1 MFRSDREASLHESR
15 SGSFRRPSSLTGPP
29 SGEVG
34 SANCCGGSGP
44 SGWLAAPVRR
54 IVQSIC
60 FLEFLWLFFV
70 TCWPYSATPSRSWN
84 GWIPAEFDF
93 DSNSVLLV
101 SEEGTDSDA
110 AFVIG
115 QRVFLRD
122 DSAGLTGDPLTAPFE
137 IILAPDGELRL
148 ERTSNI
154 QHPTSNIQHPTSN
167 IQHPTS
173 NIQHPT
179 SNIQHPTL
187 NIEGDVRD
195 VRSSMLNVRRSKN
208 CR

>member
-1 MFRSDREASLHESR
+1 MRADWFLPVLRASKPDVPERPRGFLARVAQRILPAAVFSDRSTKR
-15 SGSFRRPSSLTGPP
+15 RGWFRQLLRRLGP
-29 SGEVG
+29 V
-34 SANCCGGSGP
+34 
-44 SGWLAAPVRR
+44 WLAAPVRR

-60 FLEFLWLFFV
+60 FLAFLWLFFV

-179 SNIQHPTL
+179 SNIQHST
-187 NIEGDVRD
+187 
-195 VRSSMLNVRRSKN
+195 SKAT
-208 CR
+208 